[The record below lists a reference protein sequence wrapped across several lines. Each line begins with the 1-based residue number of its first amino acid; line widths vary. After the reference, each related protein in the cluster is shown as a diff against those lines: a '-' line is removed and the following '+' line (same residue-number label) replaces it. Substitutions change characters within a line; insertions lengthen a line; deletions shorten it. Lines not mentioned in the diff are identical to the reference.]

1 MNRKFNTIVCV
12 LCLSFCSGC
21 FHWQGHNGNYHV
33 EVDLFPDA
41 LIYPVAATYMVSPNL
56 VSVFAGAGTYV
67 GLGLAYLPVS
77 AVALPLQYPFLPG
90 KTDLEE
96 KLEKVDGSQQ
106 ELELETS
113 EILYNE

>member
-1 MNRKFNTIVCV
+1 MKIKFNTILCV

-33 EVDLFPDA
+33 EVDLFPEP
-41 LIYPVAATYMVSPNL
+41 IVYPVGAVVLLTPNI
-56 VSVFAGAGTYV
+56 VNVVAGAGTYV
-67 GLGLAYLPVS
+67 GLGLASLPIS

-90 KTDLEE
+90 KTDLEH

-106 ELELETS
+106 ELELETN
-113 EILYNE
+113 EIIVNE